1 MLIQNL
7 RWKIIILKKPLQMSI
22 HFIHFNIFESCGHPL
37 IQYMYL
43 CGQLSINHCGKLYI
57 FTLKSCDVCNT
68 LLVQHISRMECMLSW
83 GAPTSMVGI
92 PSLADMMGP
101 IVDPQAES
109 FLTTISYKIPRNTSV
124 YHFLHVFKT

>member
-1 MLIQNL
+1 
-7 RWKIIILKKPLQMSI
+7 
-22 HFIHFNIFESCGHPL
+22 
-37 IQYMYL
+37 
-43 CGQLSINHCGKLYI
+43 
-57 FTLKSCDVCNT
+57 
-68 LLVQHISRMECMLSW
+68 MLSW

-109 FLTTISYKIPRNTSV
+109 FLTTISYKIPRNTGV